1 MTKGKGSR
9 VLAVLFYIEVLLII
23 RLTVVV
29 RIAEDGAS
37 YYCRG
42 VIEFLHQ
49 PQNRI
54 LISSGPHHDPWY
66 VYN

>member
-37 YYCRG
+37 YYGG
-42 VIEFLHQ
+42 VTEFLHQ
-49 PQNRI
+49 PQNRT